1 MDNIVL
7 MQEFDCAQAIFNDL
21 QHLLF
26 VQVGHV
32 FLHEFFQICSKIL
45 HHDENWEFSFALSIF
60 FISLM
65 GEHVIDLRNELR
77 ALGPRIKLLHD
88 WNLSED
94 LDHEIFIS
102 IEVGNTFNCYLFFG
116 FVAVSLGNCTKRSL
130 ANNTNW

>member
-45 HHDENWEFSFALSIF
+45 HHDEN
-60 FISLM
+60 
-65 GEHVIDLRNELR
+65 
-77 ALGPRIKLLHD
+77 
-88 WNLSED
+88 
-94 LDHEIFIS
+94 
-102 IEVGNTFNCYLFFG
+102 
-116 FVAVSLGNCTKRSL
+116 
-130 ANNTNW
+130 